1 MSFLYQQFASQG
13 GLAFIF
19 LEHAIIKTSSCCA
32 STQVPR
38 WLQVSI
44 CWEGQHMF
52 SEGGAGSGAACRWL
66 LVGSP
71 PQDPPAGSGRGC
83 TARQRSQGRGAWS
96 TWNADWRVLLH
107 PLGVSPACPCL
118 IKACFSNNRC
128 TKDLLGRT
136 TDREPQPKRLRP
148 GVRQCCP
155 QISRMDRGKSDEGG

>member
-1 MSFLYQQFASQG
+1 MLLSKLLHAVPQHKCRGGCRSQSAG
-13 GLAFIF
+13 RGNTCSLRV
-19 LEHAIIKTSSCCA
+19 E
-32 STQVPR
+32 P
-38 WLQVSI
+38 
-44 CWEGQHMF
+44 GQ
-52 SEGGAGSGAACRWL
+52 EL
-66 LVGSP
+66 
-71 PQDPPAGSGRGC
+71 PAGGC
-83 TARQRSQGRGAWS
+83 LLGHRPRIRRPAVGEAAQLRSQGRGAWS

-136 TDREPQPKRLRP
+136 TDREPQPKRLSP